1 MFIVKKKYFF
11 FVENT
16 KNIDFNKIKKLYKF
30 NIIYRSKEIKE
41 KMSTL
46 LKFRNICKKNRINF
60 YIANHVEH
68 LRYLNADGLY
78 ISAYNNNL
86 KYTRLKNL
94 KYKIIGS
101 AHNIKEI
108 QIKKMQGCQTI
119 FISRLF
125 KTNYKNKYGYLG
137 LVKYNLFSVNNILAP
152 LGGINKYNLNY
163 LKNIKCNSFALS
175 SAFINDNSMCKM
187 FY

>member
-1 MFIVKKKYFF
+1 MFIIKKKYFF

-16 KNIDFNKIKKLYKF
+16 KNINFSNIKKLNKF
-30 NIIYRSKEIKE
+30 NIIYRTKEIKE
-41 KMSTL
+41 KVTTL
-46 LKFRNICKKNRINF
+46 LKFRNTCKKYRINL
-60 YIANHVEH
+60 YIANH
-68 LRYLNADGLY
+68 LQLLKYLDADGLY

-86 KYTRLKNL
+86 RYANLKNL
-94 KYKIIGS
+94 NYKIIGS

-108 QIKKMQGCQTI
+108 QIKKMQGCTTI

-125 KTNYKNKYGYLG
+125 KTNYKNKYGHLG
-137 LVKYNLFSVNNILAP
+137 LVKYNLFANNDFLAP
-152 LGGINKYNLNY
+152 LGGINKSNLNY

-175 SAFINDNSMCKM
+175 SAFINDNSISKL